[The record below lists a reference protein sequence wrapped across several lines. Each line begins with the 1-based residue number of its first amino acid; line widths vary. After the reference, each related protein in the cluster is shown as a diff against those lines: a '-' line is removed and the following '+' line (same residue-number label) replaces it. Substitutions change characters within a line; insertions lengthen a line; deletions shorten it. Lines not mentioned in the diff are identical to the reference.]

1 MVGVRRA
8 FPVAVENPFNPIV
21 FRVYGMTVAQGRPRA
36 ARLPGGQIRVFDPTK
51 SREWKQHVRAQ
62 AALYMADGRVMFGEG
77 PLEMALSF
85 ELLRPKSAPKRIT
98 MPAKRPD
105 LSNFLKGVEDALR
118 GVCFRDDAQLVQIT
132 MDKHFGE
139 RPGVAV
145 SIWPV
150 KQ

>member
-1 MVGVRRA
+1 MTALEGKPVG
-8 FPVAVENPFNPIV
+8 IM
-21 FRVYGMTVAQGRPRA
+21 FRVYGMPVAQGRPRA

-98 MPAKRPD
+98 MPAKKPD
-105 LSNFLKGVEDALR
+105 LSNMLKAVEDALC
-118 GVCFRDDAQLVQIT
+118 GVCYRDDSQIVRLT
-132 MDKHFGE
+132 IEKHFGDK
-139 RPGVAV
+139 PGVAV
-145 SIWPV
+145 AMCPAKAV
-150 KQ
+150 AGA